1 MKHNLYL
8 LYKHILARKKD
19 YLFSVIRSVVSFIL
33 LVVISLLIITLIS
46 VPTLISTIF
55 KDPILM
61 KSLSQN
67 QIYNLINTFLS
78 ENAFST
84 YRLVCG
90 LLIPIAIIKKVYH
103 FKINENI
110 ERKTYPLLTIGFN
123 AGIIGI
129 VFVGGESG
137 IVVLYI
143 GFLLFILTILD
154 IKKYYK
160 DYGKIKTNNIIKWKV
175 NFGSLFL

>member
-19 YLFSVIRSVVSFIL
+19 YLFSVIESVVSFIL
-33 LVVISLLIITLIS
+33 LVVISLLIIALIS

-55 KDPILM
+55 KDPTLM
-61 KSLSQN
+61 KTLSQN
-67 QIYNLINTFLS
+67 QIYNVLNTLLS
-78 ENAFST
+78 ENSFST

-110 ERKTYPLLTIGFN
+110 ERKTYPLLAIGFN

-129 VFVGGESG
+129 VFVNNGNV
-137 IVVLYI
+137 ILVLYI

-154 IKKYYK
+154 IKNYYK
-160 DYGKIKTNNIIKWKV
+160 D
-175 NFGSLFL
+175 

>member
-33 LVVISLLIITLIS
+33 LVVISLLIISLIS

-55 KDPILM
+55 KDPTLM

-67 QIYNLINTFLS
+67 QIYNLIKILLS
-78 ENAFST
+78 GNAFTT

-90 LLIPIAIIKKVYH
+90 LLIPIAIIKKIHH
-103 FKINENI
+103 FKVNEDI
-110 ERKTYPLLTIGFN
+110 ERKTYPLLAIGFN
-123 AGIIGI
+123 VGIIGI
-129 VFVGGESG
+129 VFINNGNT
-137 IVVLYI
+137 ILVLYI
-143 GFLLFILTILD
+143 GFLLLILTILD

-160 DYGKIKTNNIIKWKV
+160 DYGKIKINNITRWKV
-175 NFGSLFL
+175 NFDSLFL

>member
-1 MKHNLYL
+1 MKHDLYL

-55 KDPILM
+55 KDPTLM

-67 QIYNLINTFLS
+67 QIYNLINTLLS
-78 ENAFST
+78 ENAFSS

-90 LLIPIAIIKKVYH
+90 LLIPVAIIKKIHH

-110 ERKTYPLLTIGFN
+110 ERKTYPLLTICFN

-129 VFVGGESG
+129 VFINNGNA
-137 IVVLYI
+137 ILVLYI
-143 GFLLFILTILD
+143 GFLLLILTILD

-160 DYGKIKTNNIIKWKV
+160 DYGKIKQNNI
-175 NFGSLFL
+175 L

>member
-55 KDPILM
+55 KDPTLM

-67 QIYNLINTFLS
+67 QIYNLINTLLS
-78 ENAFST
+78 ENAFSS

-90 LLIPIAIIKKVYH
+90 LLIPVAIIKKIHH

-129 VFVGGESG
+129 VFVNNGNV
-137 IVVLYI
+137 ILVLYI

-160 DYGKIKTNNIIKWKV
+160 DYGKIKINNITR
-175 NFGSLFL
+175 

>member
-55 KDPILM
+55 KDPTLI
-61 KSLSQN
+61 KSLTKIPQ
-67 QIYNLINTFLS
+67 YNLINTLLS
-78 ENAFST
+78 EKAFST

-90 LLIPIAIIKKVYH
+90 LLILIAIIKKIYH

-110 ERKTYPLLTIGFN
+110 ERKTYPLFTIGFN

-129 VFVGGESG
+129 VFINNGNA
-137 IVVLYI
+137 ILVLYI

-160 DYGKIKTNNIIKWKV
+160 DY
-175 NFGSLFL
+175 

>member
-1 MKHNLYL
+1 MKHDLYL

-19 YLFSVIRSVVSFIL
+19 YLFSVIKSVVSFIL
-33 LVVISLLIITLIS
+33 LVVISLLIISLIS

-55 KDPILM
+55 KDPTLM

-67 QIYNLINTFLS
+67 QIYNLIKILLS
-78 ENAFST
+78 GNAFTT

-110 ERKTYPLLTIGFN
+110 ERKTYPLLAIGFN
-123 AGIIGI
+123 VGIIGI
-129 VFVGGESG
+129 VFVNNGNV
-137 IVVLYI
+137 ILVLYI
-143 GFLLFILTILD
+143 GFLLLILTILD

-160 DYGKIKTNNIIKWKV
+160 DYGKIKQNNI
-175 NFGSLFL
+175 L

>member
-1 MKHNLYL
+1 MKHELYL
-8 LYKHILARKKD
+8 LYKHIKARKKD
-19 YLFSVIRSVVSFIL
+19 YLFSIIGSVVGFIL
-33 LVVISLLIITLIS
+33 LIVTSLLIITLIS

-55 KDPILM
+55 KDPTLM

-67 QIYNLINTFLS
+67 QIYNVLNTLLS
-78 ENAFST
+78 ENSFST

-90 LLIPIAIIKKVYH
+90 LLILIAIIKKVYH

-137 IVVLYI
+137 ILVWYI
-143 GFLLFILTILD
+143 EFLLFILTILD

-160 DYGKIKTNNIIKWKV
+160 DYEKIKQNNFYK
-175 NFGSLFL
+175 S

>member
-19 YLFSVIRSVVSFIL
+19 YLFAVIRSVIYFIL

-46 VPTLISTIF
+46 VPTLITTIF
-55 KDPILM
+55 KDPTLM

-67 QIYNLINTFLS
+67 QIYNVLNTLLS
-78 ENAFST
+78 ENAFSS

-90 LLIPIAIIKKVYH
+90 LLIPVAIIKKIYH

-123 AGIIGI
+123 AGIVGI
-129 VFVGGESG
+129 VIVGGESG
-137 IVVLYI
+137 ILVWYI
-143 GFLLFILTILD
+143 GVLLFILTVLD

-160 DYGKIKTNNIIKWKV
+160 DYGKIKLNNIQ
-175 NFGSLFL
+175 

>member
-1 MKHNLYL
+1 MKHELYL
-8 LYKHILARKKD
+8 LYKHIKARKKD
-19 YLFSVIRSVVSFIL
+19 YLFSIIGSVVGFIL
-33 LVVISLLIITLIS
+33 LIVTSLLIITLIS

-55 KDPILM
+55 KDPTLM

-67 QIYNLINTFLS
+67 QIYNVLNTLLS
-78 ENAFST
+78 ENSFST
-84 YRLVCG
+84 YRLICG

-129 VFVGGESG
+129 VFINNGNV
-137 IVVLYI
+137 ILVLYI
-143 GFLLFILTILD
+143 GFLLLILTILD

-160 DYGKIKTNNIIKWKV
+160 DYGKIKINNI
-175 NFGSLFL
+175 S

>member
-8 LYKHILARKKD
+8 LYKHIYARKKD
-19 YLFSVIRSVVSFIL
+19 YLFAVIKSVISFIL
-33 LVVISLLIITLIS
+33 LVVFSLLIITLIA

-55 KDPILM
+55 KDPTLM
-61 KSLSQN
+61 QSLSQN
-67 QIYNLINTFLS
+67 KIYNLINIFLS

-90 LLIPIAIIKKVYH
+90 LLIPVVIIKKVYH
-103 FKINENI
+103 FKMNENI

-123 AGIIGI
+123 VCILGI
-129 VFVGGESG
+129 VFVYNRNV
-137 IVVLYI
+137 IFILYI

-160 DYGKIKTNNIIKWKV
+160 DYGRIKINKIMRWKV
-175 NFGSLFL
+175 NVSSLFL

>member
-46 VPTLISTIF
+46 VPTLISTIS
-55 KDPILM
+55 KDPTLM

-67 QIYNLINTFLS
+67 QIYNLIKILLS
-78 ENAFST
+78 GNAFST

-90 LLIPIAIIKKVYH
+90 LLILIAIIKKVYH

-129 VFVGGESG
+129 VFVRGESG
-137 IVVLYI
+137 IVVIYI
-143 GFLLFILTILD
+143 GILLLILTILD
-154 IKKYYK
+154 IKKYYN
-160 DYGKIKTNNIIKWKV
+160 DYGIIRGKINEWFFKKNV
-175 NFGSLFL
+175 

>member
-1 MKHNLYL
+1 MKHDLYL

-33 LVVISLLIITLIS
+33 LVVISLLIISLIS

-55 KDPILM
+55 KDPTLM

-67 QIYNLINTFLS
+67 QIYNVPNTLLS
-78 ENAFST
+78 ENSFST
-84 YRLVCG
+84 YRLICG

-123 AGIIGI
+123 LGIIGI
-129 VFVGGESG
+129 VFVRGESG
-137 IVVLYI
+137 IVVWYI
-143 GFLLFILTILD
+143 EFLLFILTILD

-160 DYGKIKTNNIIKWKV
+160 DYGKIKQNNFYK
-175 NFGSLFL
+175 S

>member
-1 MKHNLYL
+1 MKHELYL

-55 KDPILM
+55 KNPTLM
-61 KSLSQN
+61 KTLSQN
-67 QIYNLINTFLS
+67 QIYNVLNTLLS
-78 ENAFST
+78 GNAFST
-84 YRLVCG
+84 YRLVCE
-90 LLIPIAIIKKVYH
+90 LLIPIVIIKKIYH

-129 VFVGGESG
+129 VFVWDESG
-137 IVVLYI
+137 MVVLYV

-160 DYGKIKTNNIIKWKV
+160 VMDT
-175 NFGSLFL
+175 

>member
-1 MKHNLYL
+1 MKHDLYL

-55 KDPILM
+55 KDPTLM

-67 QIYNLINTFLS
+67 QIYNLINTLLS
-78 ENAFST
+78 ENAFSS

-90 LLIPIAIIKKVYH
+90 LLIPVAIIKKIHH

-129 VFVGGESG
+129 VFINNGNA
-137 IVVLYI
+137 ILVLYI
-143 GFLLFILTILD
+143 GFLLLILTILD

-160 DYGKIKTNNIIKWKV
+160 DYGKIKQNNI
-175 NFGSLFL
+175 L

>member
-1 MKHNLYL
+1 MKHDLYL

-55 KDPILM
+55 KDPTLM

-67 QIYNLINTFLS
+67 QIYNLINTLLS
-78 ENAFST
+78 ENAFSS

-90 LLIPIAIIKKVYH
+90 LLIPVAIIKKIHH

-129 VFVGGESG
+129 VFINNGNA
-137 IVVLYI
+137 ILVLYI
-143 GFLLFILTILD
+143 GFLLLILTILA

-160 DYGKIKTNNIIKWKV
+160 DYGKIKQNNI
-175 NFGSLFL
+175 L

>member
-55 KDPILM
+55 KDPTLM

-67 QIYNLINTFLS
+67 QIYNLIKILLS
-78 ENAFST
+78 GNAFTT

-90 LLIPIAIIKKVYH
+90 LLIPIAIIKKIHH
-103 FKINENI
+103 FKVNEDI

-137 IVVLYI
+137 ILVWYI
-143 GFLLFILTILD
+143 EFLLFILTILD

-160 DYGKIKTNNIIKWKV
+160 DYGKIKQNNFYK
-175 NFGSLFL
+175 S

>member
-1 MKHNLYL
+1 MKHDLYL

-19 YLFSVIRSVVSFIL
+19 YLFAVIKSVISFIL
-33 LVVISLLIITLIS
+33 LVVFSLLIITSIS

-55 KDPILM
+55 KDPTLM
-61 KSLSQN
+61 QSLSQN
-67 QIYNLINTFLS
+67 KIYNLINIFLS
-78 ENAFST
+78 ENSFSA

-90 LLIPIAIIKKVYH
+90 LLIPVEIIKKVYH
-103 FKINENI
+103 FKINEDI

-123 AGIIGI
+123 VGILGI
-129 VFVGGESG
+129 VFAGGENK

-160 DYGKIKTNNIIKWKV
+160 EYGYIRCKNN
-175 NFGSLFL
+175 

>member
-1 MKHNLYL
+1 
-8 LYKHILARKKD
+8 
-19 YLFSVIRSVVSFIL
+19 
-33 LVVISLLIITLIS
+33 
-46 VPTLISTIF
+46 
-55 KDPILM
+55 M

-67 QIYNLINTFLS
+67 QIYNLIKILLS
-78 ENAFST
+78 GNAFTT
-84 YRLVCG
+84 YRLMCG

-129 VFVGGESG
+129 VFVNNGNV
-137 IVVLYI
+137 ILVLYI

-154 IKKYYK
+154 IKNYYK
-160 DYGKIKTNNIIKWKV
+160 D
-175 NFGSLFL
+175 

>member
-33 LVVISLLIITLIS
+33 LVVISLLIISLIS

-55 KDPILM
+55 KDPTLM
-61 KSLSQN
+61 KTLSQN
-67 QIYNLINTFLS
+67 QIYNVLNTLLS
-78 ENAFST
+78 ENSFST

-90 LLIPIAIIKKVYH
+90 LLIPIAIIKKIYH

-123 AGIIGI
+123 LGIIGI
-129 VFVGGESG
+129 IFIRGESK
-137 IVVLYI
+137 VVILYI
-143 GFLLFILTILD
+143 GFLLLINNCQEIYD
-154 IKKYYK
+154 IYKK
-160 DYGKIKTNNIIKWKV
+160 II
-175 NFGSLFL
+175 

>member
-19 YLFSVIRSVVSFIL
+19 YLFAVIRNVVSFIL
-33 LVVISLLIITLIS
+33 LVVISLLTITLIS

-55 KDPILM
+55 KDPTLM

-67 QIYNLINTFLS
+67 QIYNVLNTFLS
-78 ENAFST
+78 ENAFSV

-123 AGIIGI
+123 VGIIGI
-129 VFVGGESG
+129 VFVNSENV
-137 IVVLYI
+137 ILVLYI

-160 DYGKIKTNNIIKWKV
+160 DYGKIKINNI
-175 NFGSLFL
+175 S

>member
-33 LVVISLLIITLIS
+33 LVVISLLVITLIS

-55 KDPILM
+55 KDPTLM
-61 KSLSQN
+61 QSLSQN
-67 QIYNLINTFLS
+67 QIYNLITILLS
-78 ENAFST
+78 GNAFTT

-110 ERKTYPLLTIGFN
+110 ERKTYSLLTIGFN

-129 VFVGGESG
+129 VFFGGESG
-137 IVVLYI
+137 IVVWYI
-143 GFLLFILTILD
+143 EFLLFILTILD

-160 DYGKIKTNNIIKWKV
+160 DYGKIKQNNFYK
-175 NFGSLFL
+175 S

>member
-1 MKHNLYL
+1 
-8 LYKHILARKKD
+8 
-19 YLFSVIRSVVSFIL
+19 
-33 LVVISLLIITLIS
+33 
-46 VPTLISTIF
+46 
-55 KDPILM
+55 M

-67 QIYNLINTFLS
+67 QIYNLINKLLS
-78 ENAFST
+78 ENAFLT

-90 LLIPIAIIKKVYH
+90 LLILIAIIKKVYH

-137 IVVLYI
+137 IVVIYI
-143 GFLLFILTILD
+143 GILLLILTILD
-154 IKKYYK
+154 IKKYYN
-160 DYGKIKTNNIIKWKV
+160 DYGIIRGKINE
-175 NFGSLFL
+175 

>member
-19 YLFSVIRSVVSFIL
+19 YLFSIIRSVVSFIL
-33 LVVISLLIITLIS
+33 LVVISLFIITLIS

-55 KDPILM
+55 KDPTLM

-67 QIYNLINTFLS
+67 QIYNFINTLLS

-123 AGIIGI
+123 VGIVGIVGI
-129 VFVGGESG
+129 VFINNGNV
-137 IVVLYI
+137 ILVLYI
-143 GFLLFILTILD
+143 GFLLLILTILD

-160 DYGKIKTNNIIKWKV
+160 DYGKIKQNNI
-175 NFGSLFL
+175 L

>member
-33 LVVISLLIITLIS
+33 LVVISLLIISLIS

-55 KDPILM
+55 KDPTLM
-61 KSLSQN
+61 QSLSQN
-67 QIYNLINTFLS
+67 KIYNLINIFLS

-90 LLIPIAIIKKVYH
+90 LLIPVVIIKKVYH
-103 FKINENI
+103 FKMNENI

-123 AGIIGI
+123 IGILGIIFINNGNAI
-129 VFVGGESG
+129 L
-137 IVVLYI
+137 VLYI

-154 IKKYYK
+154 IRKYYK
-160 DYGKIKTNNIIKWKV
+160 DYGYIRCKNN
-175 NFGSLFL
+175 

>member
-19 YLFSVIRSVVSFIL
+19 YSFSVIRSVVSFIL

-55 KDPILM
+55 KDPTLM

-67 QIYNLINTFLS
+67 QIYNLINTLLS
-78 ENAFST
+78 EKAFST

-110 ERKTYPLLTIGFN
+110 ERKTYPLLTICFN
-123 AGIIGI
+123 IGIIGI
-129 VFVGGESG
+129 VFVNNRNA
-137 IVVLYI
+137 IFILYI
-143 GFLLFILTILD
+143 GFLLLILTILD

-160 DYGKIKTNNIIKWKV
+160 DYGKIKINNITR
-175 NFGSLFL
+175 

>member
-1 MKHNLYL
+1 MKHELYL
-8 LYKHILARKKD
+8 LYKHIKARKKD
-19 YLFSVIRSVVSFIL
+19 YLFSIIGSVVGFIL
-33 LVVISLLIITLIS
+33 LIVISLLIITLIS

-55 KDPILM
+55 KDPTLM

-67 QIYNLINTFLS
+67 QIYNLLNTLLS
-78 ENAFST
+78 GNAFSI

-123 AGIIGI
+123 LGIIGI
-129 VFVGGESG
+129 VFVRGESG
-137 IVVLYI
+137 IVVIYI
-143 GFLLFILTILD
+143 GILLLILTILD
-154 IKKYYK
+154 IKKYYN
-160 DYGKIKTNNIIKWKV
+160 DYGIIRGKINEWFFKKNV
-175 NFGSLFL
+175 

>member
-33 LVVISLLIITLIS
+33 LVVISLLIITIIS

-55 KDPILM
+55 KDPTLM
-61 KSLSQN
+61 KTLSQN
-67 QIYNLINTFLS
+67 PIYNLINTFLS

-84 YRLVCG
+84 YRLVSG

-129 VFVGGESG
+129 VFVNNGNV
-137 IVVLYI
+137 IFVLYI

-154 IKKYYK
+154 IKNYYK
-160 DYGKIKTNNIIKWKV
+160 DYWYIICKNNW
-175 NFGSLFL
+175 

>member
-1 MKHNLYL
+1 MKHELYL
-8 LYKHILARKKD
+8 LYKHIKARKKD
-19 YLFSVIRSVVSFIL
+19 YLFSIIGSVVGFIL
-33 LVVISLLIITLIS
+33 LIVISLLIISLIS

-55 KDPILM
+55 KDPTLM

-67 QIYNLINTFLS
+67 QIYNVLNTLLS
-78 ENAFST
+78 ENSFST

-123 AGIIGI
+123 VGIIGI
-129 VFVGGESG
+129 VIGNNGNV
-137 IVVLYI
+137 ILVLYI

-154 IKKYYK
+154 IKNYYK

>member
-33 LVVISLLIITLIS
+33 LVIISLLIISLIS

-55 KDPILM
+55 KDPTLM

-67 QIYNLINTFLS
+67 QIYNVLNTLLS
-78 ENAFST
+78 ENSFST

-90 LLIPIAIIKKVYH
+90 LLISIAIIKKVYH

-129 VFVGGESG
+129 VFINNGDV
-137 IVVLYI
+137 ILVLYI
-143 GFLLFILTILD
+143 GFLLLILTILD

-160 DYGKIKTNNIIKWKV
+160 DYGKIKQNNI
-175 NFGSLFL
+175 L

>member
-1 MKHNLYL
+1 MKHELYL
-8 LYKHILARKKD
+8 LYKHIKARKKD
-19 YLFSVIRSVVSFIL
+19 YLFAVIRSVICFIL

-55 KDPILM
+55 KDPTLM
-61 KSLSQN
+61 KTLSQN
-67 QIYNLINTFLS
+67 PIYNLINTFLS

-129 VFVGGESG
+129 VFVNNGNV
-137 IVVLYI
+137 IFVLYI

-154 IKKYYK
+154 IKNYYK
-160 DYGKIKTNNIIKWKV
+160 DY
-175 NFGSLFL
+175 